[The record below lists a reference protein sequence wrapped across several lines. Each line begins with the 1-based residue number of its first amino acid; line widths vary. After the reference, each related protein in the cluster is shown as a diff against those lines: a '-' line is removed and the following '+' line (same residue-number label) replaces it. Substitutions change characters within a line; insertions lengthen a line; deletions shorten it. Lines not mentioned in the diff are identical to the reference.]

1 MPRPSRDSY
10 NGEQKPPYSY
20 ISLTAMAIWSSKEKM
35 LPLAEI
41 YRFIADRF
49 PYYRRDTR
57 RWQNS
62 LRHNLSFNDCFI
74 KVPRNPHTPGK
85 GAYWALHPA
94 ALSMFENG
102 SYLRRR
108 KRFKLPKN
116 AKGESQVLA
125 ETTARLAANNTICNS
140 LTSESCQTNSH
151 FINQSTHHQRNIYHD
166 QNLVLTQRQ
175 LDFLNFTSSLSGLS
189 SQFPLTDHSSMSE
202 TSAFK
207 EVQLS
212 SDKFSLID
220 GSIMRHR
227 DSIMETEMKLISKRS
242 KHTRPASKSFN
253 IDSIIESTSSNEQR
267 PSRDANVNISQSEM
281 TINQSILPWHSGN
294 SGLYPTGLNNTVGA
308 YPLNLH
314 QAAAVYATALATA
327 NLFAS
332 QPSFQQQTSKIL
344 PEGGACGLTTSS
356 SIYGLYSSGLPEL
369 FRLDSP
375 SNLSNGIRDTFGIL
389 PFSLPSLPLPVP
401 LRHNELEN
409 TRINIREIAQFSSDS
424 CKDFAKS

>member
-1 MPRPSRDSY
+1 
-10 NGEQKPPYSY
+10 
-20 ISLTAMAIWSSKEKM
+20 
-35 LPLAEI
+35 
-41 YRFIADRF
+41 
-49 PYYRRDTR
+49 
-57 RWQNS
+57 
-62 LRHNLSFNDCFI
+62 
-74 KVPRNPHTPGK
+74 VPRNPHTPGK

-125 ETTARLAANNTICNS
+125 ETTARLAANSAICS
-140 LTSESCQTNSH
+140 LTSDQSCQNNSH
-151 FINQSTHHQRNIYHD
+151 FINQSITNHQTNIYHD

-202 TSAFK
+202 TKPMSAFK
-207 EVQLS
+207 EVQLD
-212 SDKFSLID
+212 SDKLSLIN
-220 GSIMRHR
+220 GSITRHR
-227 DSIMETEMKLISKRS
+227 DLIMETEMKLISKRS

-253 IDSIIESTSSNEQR
+253 IDSIIETTSSNEQR
-267 PSRDANVNISQSEM
+267 PSRNANVNISQSEM

-332 QPSFQQQTSKIL
+332 QPSFQQETSKIL

-369 FRLDSP
+369 FRLDSS
-375 SNLSNGIRDTFGIL
+375 SNLSNGIHDTFGIL
-389 PFSLPSLPLPVP
+389 PFSLPLLPPLPAAS
-401 LRHNELEN
+401 LRNSELEN

-424 CKDFAKS
+424 CKDFTKS